1 MFAHNGFIVVL
12 TLFIALL
19 AAIMPMPLGI
29 DSFRPDW
36 VLVVLL
42 YWAMAIPVRV
52 SVGTAWVM
60 GLLLDILLG
69 SLLGVHAI
77 ALMVPVFIAAVNC
90 QKIRNFSV
98 WQQALVVGVLS
109 ALQHLLVFWLQFV
122 FLDVVFLPA
131 YLYPVVTTVIIWPW
145 AFLLL
150 RNIRRK
156 FQIK

>member
-90 QKIRNFSV
+90 QKF
-98 WQQALVVGVLS
+98 AT
-109 ALQHLLVFWLQFV
+109 
-122 FLDVVFLPA
+122 FLYGNKL
-131 YLYPVVTTVIIWPW
+131 
-145 AFLLL
+145 
-150 RNIRRK
+150 
-156 FQIK
+156 